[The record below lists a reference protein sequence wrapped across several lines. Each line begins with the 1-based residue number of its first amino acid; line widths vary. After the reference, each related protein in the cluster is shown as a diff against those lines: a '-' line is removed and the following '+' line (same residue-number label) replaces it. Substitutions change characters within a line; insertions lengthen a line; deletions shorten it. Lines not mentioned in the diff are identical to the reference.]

1 MSTFTVQEVAALLQ
15 GVQRGGSKKKMGST
29 IDKLID
35 LANTNSKKF
44 TPAAAMQMV
53 GKGDSNRVRKPPNA
67 WQLFVRDF
75 KNREGVIP
83 DRSTG
88 ADIVKL
94 ASPVWEKMGEGE
106 RKPFVEEAEKL
117 SAGYKED
124 KAKSKGVQKKPVG
137 AKRPQN
143 AWMLFLTKYR
153 VENAEPGVAGSVI
166 VGRAGAVWKEMGE
179 EERVPF
185 TNEASKLSDAYKA
198 AKGDVPNN
206 SDPEDSDEGKDKP
219 AKKEKS
225 PEVNKKAKK
234 EKSEHS
240 PKKLSKKE
248 HKALEVK
255 KAEEEALEVK
265 KAEAAG
271 EALEVKKAEA
281 AGEAAAKALLEAKK
295 VESAGEDDSNDS
307 EESDDDTGSDEE

>member
-53 GKGDSNRVRKPPNA
+53 GKSDSNRVRKPPNA

-75 KNREGVIP
+75 KAREGVIP
-83 DRSTG
+83 DGSTG

-94 ASPVWEKMGEGE
+94 ASPVWEKMGEGD

-198 AKGDVPNN
+198 AKGEVQLN

-219 AKKEKS
+219 AEKEKKLKD
-225 PEVNKKAKK
+225 KKKK
-234 EKSEHS
+234 VEDL

-248 HKALEVK
+248 Q
-255 KAEEEALEVK
+255 KAEE
-265 KAEAAG
+265 
-271 EALEVKKAEA
+271 
-281 AGEAAAKALLEAKK
+281 EAAAKALMEAK
-295 VESAGEDDSNDS
+295 EEDDRGTDD
-307 EESDDDTGSDEE
+307 SDDDSASDEE

>member
-53 GKGDSNRVRKPPNA
+53 GKSDSNRVRKPPNA

-75 KNREGVIP
+75 KAREGVIP
-83 DRSTG
+83 DGSTG

-198 AKGDVPNN
+198 AKGEVQLN

-219 AKKEKS
+219 AEKEKKLKD
-225 PEVNKKAKK
+225 KKKK
-234 EKSEHS
+234 VEDL

-248 HKALEVK
+248 Q
-255 KAEEEALEVK
+255 KAEE
-265 KAEAAG
+265 
-271 EALEVKKAEA
+271 
-281 AGEAAAKALLEAKK
+281 EAAAKALMEAK
-295 VESAGEDDSNDS
+295 EEDDRGTDD
-307 EESDDDTGSDEE
+307 SDDDSASDEE

>member
-67 WQLFVRDF
+67 WQLFVRYF

-198 AKGDVPNN
+198 AKGEVQLN

-219 AKKEKS
+219 AEKEKKLKD
-225 PEVNKKAKK
+225 KKKK
-234 EKSEHS
+234 VEDL

-248 HKALEVK
+248 Q
-255 KAEEEALEVK
+255 KAEE
-265 KAEAAG
+265 
-271 EALEVKKAEA
+271 
-281 AGEAAAKALLEAKK
+281 EAAAKALMEAK
-295 VESAGEDDSNDS
+295 EEDDRGTDD
-307 EESDDDTGSDEE
+307 SDDDSASDEE